1 MKWFWHTV
9 DTGGVLCQIVFYPLF
24 VAGGLLMLFTGAPTT
39 VYQVLGPVAEAVWV
53 ATIAT
58 APIVCLVGALLPS
71 GVRDQYRD
79 TAQYVSIVIQLGA
92 NVTLTAALMS
102 YATAIT
108 QSAWLDKGA
117 FSPWLALGIAI
128 LTVLITLRDARK
140 LRGIEHLK
148 QGR

>member
-24 VAGGLLMLFTGAPTT
+24 VAGGMLMLFTGAPTT
-39 VYQVLGPVAEAVWV
+39 VYQVLGPVSEAIWV

-58 APIVCLVGALLPS
+58 APVVCLVGSLLPFK
-71 GVRDQYRD
+71 YL
-79 TAQYVSIVIQLGA
+79 SIVIQLGA

-128 LTVLITLRDARK
+128 LTVLISLRDARK